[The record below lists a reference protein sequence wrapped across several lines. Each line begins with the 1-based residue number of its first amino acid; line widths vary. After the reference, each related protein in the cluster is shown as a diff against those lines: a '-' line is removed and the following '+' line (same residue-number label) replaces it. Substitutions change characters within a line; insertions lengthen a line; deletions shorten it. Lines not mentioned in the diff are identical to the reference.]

1 MIKRARGICRIC
13 GKNRLFFDDDRKLC
27 TECAKKF
34 HAGEYTEADIQKRV
48 QGRQPKMQQ
57 AKQAEEDPKDNTV
70 SYKNATWQKKSS
82 SSSGSSSGSVYR
94 CEHCN
99 SIVKYGSQKCSKCG
113 EWISW
118 LRTKAEADP
127 DLIICPECGTA
138 LGTSKQHENSCPKC
152 GYGAGSS
159 W

>member
-27 TECAKKF
+27 TECARKLQ
-34 HAGEYTEADIQKRV
+34 AGEYTEADIQKRV
-48 QGRQPKMQQ
+48 QGRSPKL
-57 AKQAEEDPKDNTV
+57 KESPAESVPAASEELPK
-70 SYKNATWQKKSS
+70 KKSS
-82 SSSGSSSGSVYR
+82 SSSGSSGSVYR

>member
-34 HAGEYTEADIQKRV
+34 NAGEYTEADIQKRV

-70 SYKNATWQKKSS
+70 SYLNATYQKKSS

-118 LRTKAEADP
+118 LRTKAETDP

-138 LGTSKQHENSCPKC
+138 LGTSKHHENSCPKC

>member
-13 GKNRLFFDDDRKLC
+13 GKNRLFFDDERKLC

-34 HAGEYTEADIQKRV
+34 NAGEYTEADIQKRV
-48 QGRQPKMQQ
+48 QGRSPKLKESPAEGDNIPYKDLQFSQPAWSIEHPEKI
-57 AKQAEEDPKDNTV
+57 PKI
-70 SYKNATWQKKSS
+70 K
-82 SSSGSSSGSVYR
+82 SVYR

-99 SIVKYGSQKCSKCG
+99 SVVKYGSQKCGKCG
-113 EWISW
+113 QWISW
-118 LRTKAEADP
+118 LNTKAEADP

-138 LGTSKQHENSCPKC
+138 LGTSKNHLNACPKC
-152 GYGAGSS
+152 NYGGGSS